1 MATDRTQPRSVL
13 RVDDLIITGS
23 MGLKIK
29 QLKEEMEVIFKMS
42 DLGHSSSTLGSRF
55 VKAPLASYKTSPHTH
70 M

>member
-42 DLGHSSSTLGSRF
+42 DLGPPIFYLRIKVCQSTTDILQN
-55 VKAPLASYKTSPHTH
+55 
-70 M
+70 

>member
-42 DLGHSSSTLGSRF
+42 DLGPLIFYLRIKVCQSTTNILQN
-55 VKAPLASYKTSPHTH
+55 
-70 M
+70 

>member
-42 DLGHSSSTLGSRF
+42 DLGPLIFYLRIKVCQSTTDILQN
-55 VKAPLASYKTSPHTH
+55 
-70 M
+70 